1 MERKGHMNQK
11 NSLFFAGLAVF
22 PIGMILMRWNPMF
35 YFIGIVLSFLAVM
48 FQTPRS
54 FRAYEEQDNKDSQS
68 QLKWTMWIVGLY
80 LLSGFVALVI

>member
-1 MERKGHMNQK
+1 MKLK
-11 NSLFFAGLAVF
+11 NPLFYAGLAIF
-22 PIGMILMRWNPMF
+22 PIGMILMRWNPTF
-35 YFIGIVLSFLAVM
+35 YFIGIVLCFLSVT

-54 FRAYEEQDNKDSQS
+54 FRAYEEQKNKDSQS